1 MEFRGSLIECGNE
14 GHAKAQRRKGRRSFC
29 RYLPATRGN
38 APFRITPFFASLR
51 LCAMLLLLIAIA
63 FTSSAQPRGVM
74 RPADIVRVANVTDAQ
89 ISPNGQFVVYTV
101 SSVADDKTVSTLW
114 IARLLPEILPV
125 EPTAQPT
132 PLPRPGFYLDWPE
145 LRIAPRTLLPAGFS
159 ASTPRWS
166 PDSTSIAFLSQQD
179 EHDGLW
185 VIRLDKPEPRFI
197 APVTSTNFFITY
209 AGEPF
214 SWSPD
219 SKRIAYISARAE
231 RPVAADRSAGGDDPR
246 VIDRIQYKSR
256 TGFSDNRRT
265 HVWLVE
271 VDRPVPLQLT
281 SGAFYD
287 HAVSYSPLGDEI
299 LFLSNHE
306 SDPDA
311 FNNSDIFTVDLG
323 GQTRQI
329 TQTKGCEYD
338 PVWSPDGRSIAYTAT
353 KREVTTIDSVAEDAH
368 LWVIPATGGNG
379 KELTFEHDRRVRD
392 PRWSADGRFILYLA
406 GDKGFTTLFR
416 ISVEGGK
423 VSRFS
428 LHYGKGEMIGVFT
441 DMDAKYMAA
450 PVNAPSTRVAFQIT
464 SFSLSNRSSLVREI
478 SFPFVMTF
486 GTPLRPA
493 EVWSGYGSAIPM
505 RRLSGHNDQLV
516 RSMRLVAPEEIT
528 FPSFDGTQIQ
538 GWLMRPAGC
547 TSDRKCPLI
556 VSVHGGPHGMFGW
569 SFNATFQVYAARGYA
584 VLYLNPRGSSGYG
597 QRFSDGTLNEWGGGD
612 YRDLMAGVD
621 EALKRNAWID
631 GGRMGV
637 TGGSYGGFMTNWI
650 VTQTP
655 RFRAGVAV
663 ASVSNLISFYSTSL
677 YQDLIHA
684 EFGGFPWDN
693 FEVLWQWS
701 PLRFVRQVQTP
712 VMFIHGELDNDVH
725 ITQAEEMYMALK
737 RRGVET
743 VFVRY
748 PREGHSL
755 REPKHR
761 IDALE
766 RTLAWFDR
774 HVK

>member
-1 MEFRGSLIECGNE
+1 MTTRKLFVVAVLIV
-14 GHAKAQRRKGRRSFC
+14 
-29 RYLPATRGN
+29 T
-38 APFRITPFFASLR
+38 ASVVT
-51 LCAMLLLLIAIA
+51 C
-63 FTSSAQPRGVM
+63 AQPRVPM
-74 RPADIVRVANVTDAQ
+74 RPADFTRVANVTDAQ
-89 ISPNGQFVVYTV
+89 ISPNGQYVVYTV
-101 SSVADDKTVSTLW
+101 STVADDKTVSTLW
-114 IARLLPEILPV
+114 IARLLPEIIPV

-132 PLPRPGFYLDWPE
+132 PSPRPGFSFDWPD
-145 LRIAPRTLLPAGFS
+145 LRIAPRTLLPPGFS

-166 PDSTSIAFLSQQD
+166 PDSSSIAFLSQQD

-185 VIRLDKPEPRFI
+185 VIKLDKPEPRFI
-197 APVTSTNFFITY
+197 APITSTNFFITY

-231 RPVAADRSAGGDDPR
+231 RPVVTTDRSARGDDPR

-265 HVWLVE
+265 HVWVVE
-271 VDRPVPLQLT
+271 VDRPTPLQLT

-311 FNNSDIFTVDLG
+311 FNNSDIFAVDLG

-406 GDKGFTTLFR
+406 NDQGFTTIFR
-416 ISVEGGK
+416 ISADGGK

-428 LHYGKGEMIGVFT
+428 LHYGKGEMIGIFT
-441 DMDAKYMAA
+441 DVDAKYVTN
-450 PVNAPSTRVAFQIT
+450 VNAPFTTRTAFQIT
-464 SFSLSNRSSLVREI
+464 SFSLSSRTSLVREI
-478 SFPFVMTF
+478 SYPFVMTF
-486 GTPLRPA
+486 GTPLRPT
-493 EVWSGYGSAIPM
+493 EVWSGYGMAVPM

-516 RSMRLVAPEEIT
+516 RSLRLTAPEEIT
-528 FPSFDGTQIQ
+528 FPSFDGTPIQ
-538 GWLMRPAGC
+538 GWLMRPGGC

-569 SFNATFQVYAARGYA
+569 SFNATFQAYVARGYA

-597 QRFSDGTLNEWGGGD
+597 QKFSDGTLNEWGGGD

-631 GGRMGV
+631 SGRMGV

-748 PREGHSL
+748 PREGHSF

>member
-1 MEFRGSLIECGNE
+1 MTTRKLFVVAVLIV
-14 GHAKAQRRKGRRSFC
+14 
-29 RYLPATRGN
+29 T
-38 APFRITPFFASLR
+38 ASVVT
-51 LCAMLLLLIAIA
+51 C
-63 FTSSAQPRGVM
+63 AQPRGVM
-74 RPADIVRVANVTDAQ
+74 RPADIVRVANVTDSQ

-101 SSVADDKTVSTLW
+101 SSVADDKTVSALW
-114 IARLLPEILPV
+114 IARLLPEIVPV
-125 EPTAQPT
+125 QPTAQPT
-132 PLPRPGFYLDWPE
+132 PRSPSTRAVPYLEWPE
-145 LRIAPRTLLPAGFS
+145 IRVAPRTLLPPGFS

-166 PDSTSIAFLSQQD
+166 PDGMSIAFLSQQD

-185 VIRLDKPEPRFI
+185 LIRLDKPEPRFI
-197 APVTSTNFFITY
+197 APISSTNFFITY

-231 RPVAADRSAGGDDPR
+231 VPVTANRSARGDDPR

-265 HVWLVE
+265 HVWMVE
-271 VDRPVPLQLT
+271 VDRPAPVQLT

-306 SDPDA
+306 PDPDA
-311 FNNSDIFTVDLG
+311 FNNSDIFAVDLG

-379 KELTFEHDRRVRD
+379 KELTLDHDRRVRD
-392 PRWSADGRFILYLA
+392 PRWSADGRSIIYLA
-406 GDKGFTTLFR
+406 NDRGYTTMFR
-416 ISVEGGK
+416 IPAEGGK
-423 VSRFS
+423 VYRFS
-428 LHYGKGEMIGVFT
+428 IESMQGDIVGVFSQLDSST
-441 DMDAKYMAA
+441 DAGRRFTT
-450 PVNAPSTRVAFQIT
+450 PIPFQIS
-464 SFSLSNRSSLVREI
+464 SFSFSNRSQSIGREI
-478 SFPFVMTF
+478 SFPFVVTF
-486 GTPLRPA
+486 GTPVRPA
-493 EVWSGYGSAIPM
+493 EVWAGYGSGIIPM
-505 RRLSGHNDQLV
+505 RRLSAHNDQLM
-516 RSMRLVAPEEIT
+516 RSLRLVVPGSFASQ
-528 FPSFDGTQIQ
+528 SFDGTQID
-538 GWLMRPAGC
+538 GWLMMPPGC

-556 VSVHGGPHGMFGW
+556 LSVHGGPHGMFGW
-569 SFNATFQVYAARGYA
+569 SFNATFQVYAARGYG

-621 EALKRNAWID
+621 GALRQNAWID
-631 GGRMGV
+631 GARMGV